1 MKPSRAPSGND
12 GPTLWDLLA
21 ASVTN
26 AVNAMMRPSQPRAK
40 PLAPP
45 QNDARVKPVAKPA
58 ANRTIARKPARP
70 APRADARTHPAAI
83 ATLAPGHVVEA
94 KPIGKANPKA
104 RVKASLKVNKLSPA
118 RKRPTMQDRYD
129 AVTRELLAEHSIRV
143 RKWRTS
149 MSGVAWELRYRDG
162 TRSRLI
168 ECPKPKSPMSLAIF
182 LHEVG
187 HHVIGLGVYRPRCLE
202 EYHAWR
208 FALDQMAARGFPITD
223 RVERRYQR
231 SMHYAVAKATRRGI
245 KSLPDEV
252 QAFTGPMPK

>member
-1 MKPSRAPSGND
+1 MKRPQND
-12 GPTLWDLLA
+12 GPTLWDLLTQ
-21 ASVTN
+21 SVAN
-26 AVNAMMRPSQPRAK
+26 AVQALAWADRSQPPRPEQHPAPTKPPSPAK
-40 PLAPP
+40 PVPRSKQGAIESGAIL
-45 QNDARVKPVAKPA
+45 PA
-58 ANRTIARKPARP
+58 ARRKPRPAARP
-70 APRADARTHPAAI
+70 APSVDQLAELKPTTSTAARTKPAQ
-83 ATLAPGHVVEA
+83 TRLART
-94 KPIGKANPKA
+94 KPRAAP
-104 RVKASLKVNKLSPA
+104 RV
-118 RKRPTMQDRYD
+118 TMHDRYD
-129 AVTRELLAEHSIRV
+129 ALTRELLAQHSIRV

-162 TRSRLI
+162 TTTRLI
-168 ECPKPKSPMSLAIF
+168 EAPKPKSPMSLAIF

-223 RVERRYQR
+223 RVQRRYQR

-252 QAFTGPMPK
+252 QAFTGPMPR

>member
-45 QNDARVKPVAKPA
+45 QKDASKSVPKPA
-58 ANRTIARKPARP
+58 ANRTIARKPARS
-70 APRADARTHPAAI
+70 APHAAPHADARTHAAAI
-83 ATLAPGHVVEA
+83 ATRAPSHVVEA
-94 KPIGKANPKA
+94 KPIGKAGPQVGTKT
-104 RVKASLKVNKLSPA
+104 SSKLSPA

-129 AVTRELLAEHSIRV
+129 AVTRELLAEHAIRV
-143 RKWRTS
+143 RKWRSS

>member
-1 MKPSRAPSGND
+1 VKRPTED
-12 GPTLWDLLA
+12 GPTLWDMLA
-21 ASVTN
+21 ASVAS
-26 AVNAMMRPSQPRAK
+26 AVQAFIRPSQPEQPRSKQPAK
-40 PLAPP
+40 PEPAKVTP
-45 QNDARVKPVAKPA
+45 AKPKAIKTRVA
-58 ANRTIARKPARP
+58 AQKQAAPKQATQTQAAPSHRKPR
-70 APRADARTHPAAI
+70 PRAN
-83 ATLAPGHVVEA
+83 ATAQATQIVET
-94 KPIGKANPKA
+94 KPKA
-104 RVKASLKVNKLSPA
+104 IKASKPA
-118 RKRPTMQDRYD
+118 RPTMQDRYD
-129 AVTRELLAEHSIRV
+129 ALTRELLAEHSIRV

-162 TRSRLI
+162 TRTRLI
-168 ECPKPKSPMSLAIF
+168 EAPKPKSPMSLAIF

-208 FALDQMAARGFPITD
+208 FSLDEMAARGFPITD
-223 RVERRYQR
+223 RVHRRYQR